1 MNVELY
7 KYSGVNERVNKTL
20 TQIMTVNC
28 VLRNSSSIIN
38 PTFDITISGD
48 VTNEDLFQCNYIRV
62 PAFNRYYYVTDIVST
77 IHNVVT
83 YYTHVDV
90 LMSFKDGILNNN
102 ALVERNQYEYDNL
115 LDDDLEPKDF
125 NYTINKLKLNGLF
138 NPQINE
144 EYRNDPYSSL
154 LSACLIEI
162 NSPWFL
168 NEFKDDLFQTGVN
181 HDWWQICSSDI
192 SPVSKSTVTILVLGK
207 SAINI
212 IFSQLSQ
219 NSNYAGYV
227 NSVKFLPTCFYVFNN
242 GVISDYPANPIDGKY
257 LRYWTSL
264 SASRDVDLIRFTDN
278 KKITATAGYYN
289 PGHVYIVRPNALF
302 RFIDTTID
310 MKQFIPSDD
319 HKYLVYS
326 KYSKYELY
334 VPMYGYVEI
343 SGDKIF
349 SNILSNTITLNVVV
363 ACDGNGS
370 GFVMVSY
377 TNDDG
382 TFIITNDEFNICVD
396 CAVSYDTSDSV
407 KRQRT
412 ANTLSMVG
420 GMIGALAG
428 GAGGLLQGIN
438 PMSKFSDG
446 KSGDAALL
454 GNQLGLAGAIVGAAG
469 GIVTA
474 GLSYAANEATN
485 ISVGGKNGSTN
496 GTVNM
501 FTENNMYL
509 VIYRKNVVLTD
520 EDTYKSLVGKPL
532 RQVRKLSN
540 VYGRTFVSD
549 ILLYGIQCLNDER
562 AEIIKFLTSG
572 VILPDRPTE

>member
-48 VTNEDLFQCNYIRV
+48 VTNKDLFQCNYIRV
-62 PAFNRYYYVTDIVST
+62 PAFNRYYYVTDVVST

-90 LMSFKDGILNNN
+90 LMSFKDSILSND

-125 NYTINKLKLNGLF
+125 NYTVNKLILSNIF
-138 NPQINE
+138 HSQRNE
-144 EYRNDPYSSL
+144 EYSVPSYDAL
-154 LSACLIEI
+154 LSACLIEV

-168 NEFKDDLFQTGVN
+168 NEFKDQLFQEGDN
-181 HDWWQICSSDI
+181 NKWWQVCSSDI
-192 SPVSKSTVTILVLGK
+192 SPVSKSTITLLVLGK

-219 NSNYAGYV
+219 NNNYAGYV
-227 NSVKFLPTCFYVFNN
+227 NSVKFLPSCMYVYADGSVAN
-242 GVISDYPANPIDGKY
+242 YPTNPIDSKY

-264 SASRDVDLIRFTDN
+264 TDSRDVDLIRFTDD
-278 KKITATAGYYN
+278 KKITALAGRYS
-289 PGHVYIVRPNALF
+289 PGHVYIVKPNTIF
-302 RFIDTTID
+302 KFIDTTID
-310 MKQFIPSDD
+310 MKRFIPSDD

-349 SNILSNTITLNVVV
+349 SNISSNTITLNVVV
-363 ACDGNGS
+363 ACDGNGD
-370 GFVMVSY
+370 GFVMISY

-382 TFIITNDEFNICVD
+382 TFIITNDEFNICAD
-396 CAVSYDTSDSV
+396 CAISYDTSDAV

-412 ANTLSMVG
+412 ANTLNMVG

-438 PMSKFSDG
+438 PMSKFSGG
-446 KSGDAALL
+446 KSRDAALL

-469 GIVTA
+469 GIITA
-474 GLSYAANEATN
+474 GLSYAANEAVN
-485 ISVGGKNGSTN
+485 VSVGGKNGSTN
-496 GTVNM
+496 GTINM
-501 FTENNMYL
+501 FTENSLYF
-509 VIYRKNVVLTD
+509 VVYRKNSVLTD
-520 EDTYKSLVGKPL
+520 EATYKSLVGKPL

-549 ILLYGIQCLNDER
+549 ILLNGIQCLNDER

-572 VILPDRPTE
+572 VILPDKPTE